1 MCSSTMLWNLFS
13 WGSSGKRKEKEK
25 ELESESG
32 SEFESN
38 SGLGSDSPLSKAS
51 CSTNFLSP
59 DGAEECEDTCG
70 PEMSD
75 SEASTSS
82 RLTRASSFKSNAN
95 NVETIH
101 KTLSWGSPSKLQQS
115 FSGHNSTRSKSKG
128 SFDHETVLG
137 IDYALVLEFVDFIKK
152 PIIPLLSTEGA
163 FAHN

>member
-1 MCSSTMLWNLFS
+1 MLWNLFS

-25 ELESESG
+25 EAESESG
-32 SEFESN
+32 SEYESN

-82 RLTRASSFKSNAN
+82 RLTRASSFGSNAN

-101 KTLSWGSPSKLQQS
+101 KTLSWGSPSTLQQS
-115 FSGHNSTRSKSKG
+115 FAGHNSTRSKSKG
-128 SFDHETVLG
+128 SFDHDTVLG
-137 IDYALVLEFVDFIKK
+137 NNYAHILEFVVFIQKA
-152 PIIPLLSTEGA
+152 IIPLLKVLLHTIDG
-163 FAHN
+163 

>member
-13 WGSSGKRKEKEK
+13 WRSSGKTKDKEKEP
-25 ELESESG
+25 ESDSG

-59 DGAEECEDTCG
+59 DGAEEYEDTCG

-82 RLTRASSFKSNAN
+82 RLTRASSFGSNAN

-101 KTLSWGSPSKLQQS
+101 KTLSWGSPSKLQQN
-115 FSGHNSTRSKSKG
+115 FAGHTPTRSKPKG
-128 SFDHETVLG
+128 SFDHDTVLG
-137 IDYALVLEFVDFIKK
+137 NNYAHVLEFIVFEKK
-152 PIIPLLSTEGA
+152 ESFPC
-163 FAHN
+163 